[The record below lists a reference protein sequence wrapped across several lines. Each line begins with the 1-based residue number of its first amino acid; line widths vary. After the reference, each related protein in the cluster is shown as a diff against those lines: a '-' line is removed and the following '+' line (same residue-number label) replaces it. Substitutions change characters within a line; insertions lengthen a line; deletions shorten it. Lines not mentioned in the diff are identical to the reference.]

1 MTTKRGFHIW
11 FVGDLS
17 EDGLFEELEEDLLMN
32 VTPDGYEW
40 YDHSMK
46 NMAIDVF
53 LSIADSPQDRD
64 IMVANHDFSVVFQI
78 ETRRKR
84 VPFCYKRIK

>member
-1 MTTKRGFHIW
+1 MKQGYHVW

-17 EDGLFEELEEDLLMN
+17 EDGLFEELEEDLLMS

-40 YDHSMK
+40 YDHTMK

-53 LSIADSPQDRD
+53 LSLAKDPTDNYRD

-78 ETRRKR
+78 ETKWKR
-84 VPFCYKRIK
+84 VPFTYKRVR